1 MRSTLFPLAATL
13 AVQALVAM
21 AVVTVPVLAP
31 ELAGATGLPAGY
43 IGIFIAVVYAAS
55 MAASLVSGT
64 LIQRYGARPVAL
76 SGRASTL
83 HPLIAETM
91 RAGLPGD
98 CPFTLRPCQGH
109 HAAARLALA
118 AATA

>member
-64 LIQRYGARPVAL
+64 LIQRYGAIGL
-76 SGRASTL
+76 SQACLVTCAAGLASWIARASSSRCR
-83 HPLIAETM
+83 ISS
-91 RAGLPGD
+91 AGAS
-98 CPFTLRPCQGH
+98 LRK
-109 HAAARLALA
+109 AIRN
-118 AATA
+118 TRS

>member
-1 MRSTLFPLAATL
+1 MAESADRDP
-13 AVQALVAM
+13 VARGILEE
-21 AVVTVPVLAP
+21 AGR
-31 ELAGATGLPAGY
+31 ELARLGRA
-43 IGIFIAVVYAAS
+43 
-55 MAASLVSGT
+55 M
-64 LIQRYGARPVAL
+64 IQRYGPKPVTL

-91 RAGLPGD
+91 RACLPGAY
-98 CPFTLRPCQGH
+98 PFALRPCHGH